1 MDNGIHIREVPVA
14 PKTTRLLLVAKTVN
28 HKLRG
33 SKTLLLKISLIWIPD
48 IKKSVLTDKETLSDG
63 HFP

>member
-1 MDNGIHIREVPVA
+1 MVLTLLNENLCARHGISSHVLLVREVPVA

-33 SKTLLLKISLIWIPD
+33 SKTLLLKIALI
-48 IKKSVLTDKETLSDG
+48 
-63 HFP
+63 